1 MDVLFQEKVPR
12 GKKSGPRQWYMNYAG
27 WAPHPELDIE
37 AFNDLPGWRQRE
49 ILECRRIFREIP
61 GVRAYEIID
70 PSTMKPYPNQKIA
83 ADYYQKTP
91 EIALAP
97 VPPAAKYFIPNG
109 ISLAEFRRRKV
120 ECGGGSLLEAL
131 IGHVTRDRLVQVGAT
146 DDGKSLARKKPLDGI
161 LAFVWRCAQYHSGVA
176 AGVPVTAFWDLD
188 DGISRLTGVRGG
200 ASEEVVGFLEQ
211 KAHELVEIT
220 GGEKNVAEL
229 RWARITGRLD

>member
-12 GKKSGPRQWYMNYAG
+12 GKKSGPRQWYMNCAG
-27 WAPHPELDIE
+27 WFAHPEEDRE
-37 AFNDLPGWRQRE
+37 AFNDLPAWRQRE
-49 ILECRRIFREIP
+49 ILECRRIFREVP
-61 GVRAYEIID
+61 GVQAYEIID
-70 PSTMKPYPNQKIA
+70 PSTGIPYPNQKLA
-83 ADYYQKTP
+83 VNYYQKTP

-97 VPPAAKYFIPNG
+97 IPPAAKYFIPNG

-120 ECGGGSLLEAL
+120 ECSEGSLLEAL

-146 DDGKSLARKKPLDGI
+146 EDGKALAGRKPLDGI
-161 LAFVWRCAQYHSGVA
+161 LAFVWRCAQYHSGQA
-176 AGVPVTAFWDLD
+176 AGIPVTAFWDLD

-200 ASEEVVGFLEQ
+200 ASVEVVGFLEQ

-229 RWARITGRLD
+229 RWARIMGRLD

>member
-1 MDVLFQEKVPR
+1 MDVLFQEKAPR

-27 WAPHPELDIE
+27 WAPHPEEDRE
-37 AFNDLPGWRQRE
+37 AFNDLPAWRQRE

-70 PSTMKPYPNQKIA
+70 PSTMKPYPNQKVA
-83 ADYYQKTP
+83 ADYYQKPP

-109 ISLAEFRRRKV
+109 ISLAEFHRHRV
-120 ECGGGSLLEAL
+120 ECSRGSVSEAV

-146 DDGKSLARKKPLDGI
+146 EDGKALARSKPLDGI
-161 LAFVWRCAQYHSGVA
+161 YAFIWRYAQYHSGQA
-176 AGVPVTAFWDLD
+176 LAIPVTAFWDLD
-188 DGISRLTGVRGG
+188 DGINRLTGVRGG

-229 RWARITGRLD
+229 RWARIMGRLD